1 MLTGRKPVRL
11 NQLGH
16 SSLIIYFNLK
26 KPLKNQ
32 KQSMGCTPPGKRKSR
47 NAYSHR
53 YACKKTRELHKYI
66 CIRLSTKSYDTID
79 TITVLILNTINILH
93 TYLALLEIL

>member
-32 KQSMGCTPPGKRKSR
+32 KQSMGYTPPGKEKAETPIRTAMHARKQE
-47 NAYSHR
+47 NY
-53 YACKKTRELHKYI
+53 
-66 CIRLSTKSYDTID
+66 
-79 TITVLILNTINILH
+79 INIYVFGCPQNRMIQLIQ
-93 TYLALLEIL
+93 LLSLFFIL